1 MLCPVITCY
10 RGAFTGNC
18 GKAKVA

>member
-18 GKAKVA
+18 GTAKVA